1 MAAKTRRSARFAQTP
16 SDDEQKILAMMDG
29 NSNGVAEAQDVVEL
43 PASGEEEN
51 IFLFW
56 PNIIGKISS
65 RLLSL

>member
-16 SDDEQKILAMMDG
+16 SDDEQKILAMNG